1 VATPPTKIGKD
12 GKRYPAVMPPPAP
25 WRWQAIKLTHALAHE
40 QGLSEPATQRAL
52 AARGYR
58 RSAGT
63 IHYDLTRLMPTCA
76 RCRAAAGLPEP
87 PPPPPVPARVAA
99 WR

>member
-1 VATPPTKIGKD
+1 MDFRPGRD
-12 GKRYPAVMPPPAP
+12 GKSYPAVMPPPKA
-25 WRWQAIKLTHALAHE
+25 WRYRVVVLTHALAHE
-40 QGLSEPATQRAL
+40 AGLSEPATRRAL
-52 AARGYR
+52 LARGYS

-63 IHYDLTRLMPTCA
+63 IHNDLERLMPTCA